1 METSIVVVVV
11 VVEGVVGAL
20 ALLQDY
26 PSISGAS
33 PWWL

>member
-1 METSIVVVVV
+1 METSIVV

-26 PSISGAS
+26 PSISGAY